1 MQANFRTGLFVA
13 SLAFAAA
20 MSLQLVPASAQGVEA
35 LKGNWRSP
43 PYTQQRYRMSEQC
56 QALADTEKQAV
67 GESRLE
73 LFDCNDPKYADV
85 KARIERYVRNVN
97 PVYRQQGHPLYTDKI
112 QGMCAVVR
120 ESASERTVDA
130 SNPAP
135 DLRKDPI
142 VGLPVIWNIRP
153 TGRRDWPYR
162 GDSYSPSSGYG
173 AISCFK
179 DPSQGEL
186 ITKGCRRWKVEM
198 PFVGG
203 GPCDCGCTVV
213 CESYVWQRK

>member
-1 MQANFRTGLFVA
+1 MQAILRTGLIAAVM
-13 SLAFAAA
+13 AAA
-20 MSLQLVPASAQGVEA
+20 ALASQVLPAAAQGVEA

-56 QALADTEKQAV
+56 QTHADADEQAV
-67 GESRLE
+67 GESRIE
-73 LFDCNDPKYADV
+73 VFDCDDPKYADV
-85 KARIERYVRNVN
+85 RARIDQYVAEVN
-97 PVYRQQGHPLYTDKI
+97 PVYRRQGHPLYTNEI
-112 QGMCAVVR
+112 SGLCAVVR
-120 ESASERTVDA
+120 ESTSSRKEDA
-130 SNPAP
+130 CNPAP
-135 DLRKDPI
+135 GLRKEPI
-142 VGLPVIWNIRP
+142 VGLPVIWNIKK

-179 DPSQGEL
+179 DPSQGEVV
-186 ITKGCRRWKVEM
+186 TKGCRRWKVEV